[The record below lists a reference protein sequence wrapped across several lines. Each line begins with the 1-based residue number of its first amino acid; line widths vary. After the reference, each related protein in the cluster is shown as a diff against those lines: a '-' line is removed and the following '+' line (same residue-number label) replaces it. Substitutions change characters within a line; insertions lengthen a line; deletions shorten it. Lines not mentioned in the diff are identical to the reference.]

1 MKKIR
6 LLLPALI
13 AALAILAGACS
24 SEDSDAR
31 DLAQQALD
39 EARAARSEAAAAT
52 ADAGTNASGVGEAL
66 AAAEA
71 GRAEAAAASAQ
82 ASSAGADAAAALAE
96 ASAAG
101 AAADAAAAA
110 AALALATA
118 EGSEEAIRAAEAAL
132 AEAQAEAQAAQELA
146 AAAQS
151 EADEARTA
159 AEAAQSEADDARS
172 AAEAA
177 QSEADE
183 ARSAAAEA
191 QAQADSAQAQADSAQ
206 AQADAAEATI
216 GVSDL
221 LDSPTSIGPR
231 TPLSAT
237 PEPGKTLIWIECPT
251 PGCVLVGDGI
261 TDAAAHLGWTVER
274 IGHDL
279 TPEGTAGAMAQAVAQ
294 NPDAVLISGSV
305 NAFYEDSLATLN
317 ERGVPVIDSSSV
329 NEVGGAANG
338 IYGMVQGIPQT
349 TAYGQVLGSWLVADS
364 GGNAKVLVFNVPDV
378 PVLTGF
384 NAGISAVMAE
394 TCTNCDVE
402 IVDVSFADLLGGA
415 VPGLVVSA
423 LQANPDAGYVAC
435 GFGDLC
441 IGVIGAIAEAGL
453 ADRVKLTGALPNA
466 GDFGA
471 IAAGDEAAFVAAP
484 EYMIGWRKVDI
495 LAAFFVGD
503 DLTEAQTALLPMQVI
518 TPATTGIVR
527 DDGGNYIGVADYE
540 AQFLARWGLG

>member
-13 AALAILAGACS
+13 AVPAILAGACAG
-24 SEDSDAR
+24 EDSGAR

-39 EARAARSEAAAAT
+39 EARAARSEAAAAA
-52 ADAGTNASGVGEAL
+52 ADAGANASGVDQAL
-66 AAAEA
+66 AAADA
-71 GRAEAAAASAQ
+71 GSAEAAAAAAQ
-82 ASSAGADAAAALAE
+82 AESAGADAAAALAE
-96 ASAAG
+96 ASAAA
-101 AAADAAAAA
+101 AAADAADAA

-118 EGSEEAIRAAEAAL
+118 EGSEEAIGGAEAAL
-132 AEAQAEAQAAQELA
+132 AEAQAEAEAARALA
-146 AAAQS
+146 AEAQS
-151 EADEARTA
+151 EAD
-159 AEAAQSEADDARS
+159 QARS

-177 QSEADE
+177 QSEADQ

-191 QAQADSAQAQADSAQ
+191 QAQADAAQTQADAAQAQAGAAQ
-206 AQADAAEATI
+206 SRADAAEATV
-216 GVSDL
+216 GVADL

-237 PEPGKTLIWIECPT
+237 PETGKTLIWIECPT
-251 PGCVLVGDGI
+251 PGCVLVGNGI
-261 TDAAAHLGWTVER
+261 TDAAAHLGWTVAR

-329 NEVGGAANG
+329 NEVGGAGNG

-349 TAYGQVLGSWLVADS
+349 TAYGKILGSWMVADS
-364 GGNAKVLVFNVPDV
+364 GGDANVLVFNVPDV

-384 NAGISAVMAE
+384 NAGIGGVMAE
-394 TCTNCDVE
+394 TCANCVVE
-402 IVDVSFADLLGGA
+402 IVDVSFADLLGGN

-423 LQANPDAGYVAC
+423 LQANPDADYVAC

-441 IGVIGAIAEAGL
+441 IGVTGAIAEAGL

-466 GDFGA
+466 GDFAA
-471 IAAGDEAAFVAAP
+471 IAAGEEAAFVAAP

-495 LAAFFVGD
+495 LAAFFAGD

-518 TPATTGIVR
+518 TPETTGIVR
-527 DDGGNYIGVADYE
+527 DGAGNYIGVADYE

>member
-1 MKKIR
+1 MKKFR
-6 LLLPALI
+6 FLLPAL
-13 AALAILAGACS
+13 LAVLVLLAGACS
-24 SEDSDAR
+24 SEDSTAA

-39 EARAARSEAAAAT
+39 EAGAASAAASAAAA
-52 ADAGTNASGVGEAL
+52 DAQANSQAIGNA
-66 AAAEA
+66 AASAEA
-71 GRAEAAAASAQ
+71 GRAEAASAV
-82 ASSAGADAAAALAE
+82 AETRSAGADAAAALA
-96 ASAAG
+96 AADAAG
-101 AAADAAAAA
+101 AAAGEAQATAD
-110 AALALATA
+110 LALATA
-118 EGSEEAIRAAEAAL
+118 EGSAEAVQAAEAAL
-132 AEAQAEAQAAQELA
+132 ADARAEAEAARALA
-146 AAAQS
+146 AGAQS

-159 AEAAQSEADDARS
+159 ADA
-172 AAEAA
+172 
-177 QSEADE
+177 
-183 ARSAAAEA
+183 
-191 QAQADSAQAQADSAQ
+191 AQ
-206 AQADAAEATI
+206 AQADAARTQADAAQSQADAAQAQADAAQAQAGAAQSQADAAEAVVGI
-216 GVSDL
+216 SDL
-221 LDSPTSIGPR
+221 LDSPTNIGPR

-237 PEPGKTLIWIECPT
+237 PAAGKTLIWIECPT
-251 PGCVLVGDGI
+251 PGCVLVGNGI

-349 TAYGQVLGSWLVADS
+349 TAYGEVLASWIVADS

-384 NAGISAVMAE
+384 SAGIAEVMGE
-394 TCTNCDVE
+394 TCTNCEVE

-423 LQANPDAGYVAC
+423 LQANPDAHYVAC

-441 IGVIGAIAEAGL
+441 IGVTGAIAEAGL

-466 GDFGA
+466 GDFAA

-503 DLTEAQTALLPMQVI
+503 DLGEAQSALLPMQVI
-518 TPATTGIVR
+518 TPETTGIVR

>member
-24 SEDSDAR
+24 SEDSGAR

-39 EARAARSEAAAAT
+39 EAQAARSEAAAAA
-52 ADAGTNASGVGEAL
+52 ADAGANASGVGEAL

-101 AAADAAAAA
+101 AAADAADAA

-118 EGSEEAIRAAEAAL
+118 EGSEEAIQAAEAAL
-132 AEAQAEAQAAQELA
+132 AAAQAEAEAAQDLA

-151 EADEARTA
+151 EADQARSA
-159 AEAAQSEADDARS
+159 AEAAQSEADEARS

-191 QAQADSAQAQADSAQ
+191 QAQADSAQAQADAAQ
-206 AQADAAEATI
+206 SQADAAEATVS
-216 GVSDL
+216 VSDL
-221 LDSPTSIGPR
+221 LDSPTSVGPR

-237 PEPGKTLIWIECPT
+237 PEGGKTLIWIECPT

-305 NAFYEDSLATLN
+305 NAFYEDSLAALA
-317 ERGVPVIDSSSV
+317 EQGVPVIDSSSV

-349 TAYGQVLGSWLVADS
+349 TAYGQILASWIVADS
-364 GGNAKVLVFNVPDV
+364 GGDAKVLVFNVPDV

-384 NAGISAVMAE
+384 NTGIAGVMAE
-394 TCTNCDVE
+394 TCTNCEVE

-423 LQANPDAGYVAC
+423 LQANPDADYVAC

-441 IGVIGAIAEAGL
+441 IGVTGAVAEAGL

-466 GDFGA
+466 GDFAA

-503 DLTEAQTALLPMQVI
+503 DLGEAQTALLPMQVI
-518 TPATTGIVR
+518 TPETTGIVR
-527 DDGGNYIGVADYE
+527 DGAGNYIGVADYE

>member
-1 MKKIR
+1 MKKNR

-13 AALAILAGACS
+13 AALVVLAGACS
-24 SEDSDAR
+24 SEDSGAR
-31 DLAQQALD
+31 DLAQQALE
-39 EARAARSEAAAAT
+39 EARAARSEAADMGA
-52 ADAGTNASGVGEAL
+52 NASGVGEAL

-82 ASSAGADAAAALAE
+82 AESAGADAAAALAE
-96 ASAAG
+96 ASAAS
-101 AAADAAAAA
+101 AAAEAADAAAAV
-110 AALALATA
+110 ALATA
-118 EGSEEAIRAAEAAL
+118 EGSEDAIEAAEAAL
-132 AEAQAEAQAAQELA
+132 AEARAESEAARALA
-146 AAAQS
+146 A
-151 EADEARTA
+151 E
-159 AEAAQSEADDARS
+159 AQSEADDARS

-183 ARSAAAEA
+183 ARSAAAA
-191 QAQADSAQAQADSAQ
+191 AQAQADSAQ
-206 AQADAAEATI
+206 AQADAARAQADAAEATVS
-216 GVSDL
+216 VSDL
-221 LDSPTSIGPR
+221 LDSPTSVGPR

-237 PEPGKTLIWIECPT
+237 PERGKTLIWIECPT
-251 PGCVLVGDGI
+251 PGCVLVGNGI
-261 TDAAAHLGWTVER
+261 TDAASHLGWTVER

-305 NAFYEDSLATLN
+305 SAYYEDSLAALH

-329 NEVGGAANG
+329 NEVGGEANG

-384 NAGISAVMAE
+384 NTGIAAAMAE
-394 TCTNCDVE
+394 TCTNCEVE

-423 LQANPDAGYVAC
+423 LQANPDADYVAC

-441 IGVIGAIAEAGL
+441 IGVTGAVAEAGL
-453 ADRVKLTGALPNA
+453 ADRAKLTGALPNA
-466 GDFGA
+466 GDFAA

-518 TPATTGIVR
+518 TPETTGIVR
-527 DDGGNYIGVADYE
+527 DGDGNYIGVADYE